1 MNGGIGKGNEGR
13 SSILGGQFESPRRR
27 CAAMC
32 LLGSLSGCAHYQAAP
47 IDLRTAAARF
57 SAHRLTEAGL
67 RDQVAHILPQA
78 PAEWPPQEWDRATL
92 LAVALTQNLPLAVA
106 RAEVRAS
113 RSREITVAALPNPD
127 LTLQSEYARHDA
139 HPWLYGISLK
149 WLLRSG
155 TQRRLEIQAA
165 RLETGNARWRLMDQ
179 AWAVRR
185 DLAASLSDWESARR
199 RLRLL
204 ERLAA
209 SEDRLL
215 RIEQQRVE
223 LGEDSPIELINGQQA
238 RILIEQQRVEMRQ
251 MAEAAQAAVA
261 KALGMPQQ
269 ALDEVPVSWPDWG
282 APAPIDPEMNRRMR
296 ERALLSRADLSQAI
310 GDYAQAETKLQLSVA
325 RQFPEVVLGPGYYW
339 DHGIARFPFD
349 VGFAVPLNRNKGEIA
364 EAGQGRELAAQRMV
378 AVQAEIYGEIA
389 AAERAELAARAGTE
403 AAERQLAS
411 ATQQKQHADL
421 SFRLGASD
429 SQEPIVSEILIA
441 RAELEVLQTRT
452 ALQTSRNN
460 LEDAL
465 HAPLSGPELALAEG
479 P

>member
-1 MNGGIGKGNEGR
+1 MNAGIGKGNQGR
-13 SSILGGQFESPRRR
+13 SSSVAGQFGATRRR

-32 LLGSLSGCAHYQAAP
+32 LLTTLSGCAHYQAAP
-47 IDLRTAAARF
+47 VDLQTAAARF

-67 RDQVAHILPQA
+67 REQVAHILPQA
-78 PAEWPPQEWDRATL
+78 PAEWPPREWDRATL

-106 RAEVRAS
+106 RAEVGAAQ
-113 RSREITVAALPNPD
+113 SREITASGLPNPD

-139 HPWLYGISLK
+139 HPWLYGISVK
-149 WLLRSG
+149 WLLRSV

-165 RLETGNARWRLMDQ
+165 RLDTSNARWRLMDQ

-185 DLAASLSDWESARR
+185 DLAASLSGWESARR
-199 RLRLL
+199 RLLLL

-209 SEDRLL
+209 AEDRML
-215 RIEQQRVE
+215 RMERQRVE
-223 LGEDSPIELINGQQA
+223 LGEDAPIELLNGQQA
-238 RILIEQQRVEMRQ
+238 RILIEQQRVELRQ
-251 MAEAAQAAVA
+251 IAEAAQAAVA
-261 KALGMPQQ
+261 KTLGMPQQ
-269 ALDEVPVSWPDWG
+269 ALDEVAVSWPEWG
-282 APAPIDPEMNRRMR
+282 APPPIDAQMERRMR

-310 GDYAQAETKLQLSVA
+310 SDYAQAETKLHLSVA
-325 RQFPEVVLGPGYYW
+325 RQFPEIVLGPGYYW

-349 VGFAVPLNRNKGEIA
+349 VGFAVPFNRNRGEIA

-378 AVQAEIYGEIA
+378 AMQAEIYGEIA
-389 AAERAELAARAGTE
+389 AAERAELAARAGAE

-411 ATQQKQHADL
+411 ASQQKQHADL

-429 SQEPIVSEILIA
+429 GQEPIVSEILIA

-452 ALQTSRNN
+452 ILQTSRNN

-465 HAPLSGPELALAEG
+465 HAPLSGPELALAES